1 MNNIVPLSVEN
12 MNLADA
18 MGFSPSAGSS
28 GASVDLYRISTG
40 VIQEVVEGK
49 VANSPVFKIKKG
61 DDEFLSRSM
70 TVRFFV
76 ERQRWQKWDSVNNA
90 FHRTVMS
97 TNLNAD
103 LKDTL
108 GTFNLGRPSGYIKDF
123 NALPKDK
130 QDYIRSVSR
139 VKVLMGLATFV
150 DPFVEGGEPVVEHN
164 GEVPIVLDVK
174 NRESLKSIDATI
186 GKLMGKR
193 VSPVENLIT
202 LTPESRSMPNG
213 NKFAVISAS
222 LGDTVG
228 FAEGDNEV
236 LGNFIDYVE
245 RSNEYILNKWEEQNV
260 ERISNEDAEIV
271 ANIVDV
277 QDFE

>member
-1 MNNIVPLSVEN
+1 MILN
-12 MNLADA
+12 
-18 MGFSPSAGSS
+18 
-28 GASVDLYRISTG
+28 TG
-40 VIQEVVEGK
+40 
-49 VANSPVFKIKKG
+49 
-61 DDEFLSRSM
+61 EFATLP
-70 TVRFFV
+70 
-76 ERQRWQKWDSVNNA
+76 
-90 FHRTVMS
+90 S

-108 GTFNLGRPSGYIKDF
+108 RTFNFGRPSGYIKDF
-123 NALPKDK
+123 NALPKDQ

-139 VKVLMGLATFV
+139 VKVLMGLATFI
-150 DPFVEGGEPVVEHN
+150 DPFIEGGEPVVEHN

-186 GKLMGKR
+186 AKLMGKR

-202 LTPESRSMPNG
+202 LMPESRSMPNG

-228 FAEGDNEV
+228 FSEGDNEV

-245 RSNEYILNKWEEQNV
+245 RSNEYVLNKWEENNV
-260 ERISNEDAEIV
+260 ERISDEDAEIV
-271 ANIVDV
+271 ASIVDV

>member
-1 MNNIVPLSVEN
+1 
-12 MNLADA
+12 
-18 MGFSPSAGSS
+18 
-28 GASVDLYRISTG
+28 

-61 DDEFLSRSM
+61 DDEFLSRGM
-70 TVRFFV
+70 AVRFFV
-76 ERQRWQKWDSVNNA
+76 ERQRWQKWDSINNA

-123 NALPKDK
+123 NALPKDQ

-139 VKVLMGLATFV
+139 VKVLMGLATFI

-174 NRESLKSIDATI
+174 NRESLKSIDTTI

-193 VSPVENLIT
+193 ISPVENLIT
-202 LTPESRSMPNG
+202 LTPEVRSMPNG

-245 RSNEYILNKWEEQNV
+245 RSNEYVLNKWEESNV
-260 ERISNEDAEIV
+260 ERISDEDAEIV
-271 ANIVDV
+271 ASIVDV